1 MTMVITWTHLWSS
14 FADHCSGHC
23 GVRVKARHQVLSVG
37 SAENGEEDE
46 EKDRS
51 RNGMCLCSYL
61 RFILNLL
68 PRKAL
73 TLTNIVPN
81 EITKGGLGCMSSL
94 YNRTCGWVCLESL
107 IFPCL
112 VFVLVLG
119 GGAFPPFSI
128 PSWSGRF
135 SLLFLRR
142 HQKTSH
148 HIRCPDFPLFFYIVW
163 YYFDTIYMILQFML
177 NLSYPLFLQIWSL
190 YFISVI
196 QQNLPFVHHPG
207 PSPFNFG
214 GSANTK
220 IVKHGRH
227 YIIIRIITIIIYH
240 TDMISLSLFLFL
252 SFSAFQS
259 ESLFTSWD

>member
-1 MTMVITWTHLWSS
+1 MTMVITWSHLWSS

-51 RNGMCLCSYL
+51 RNGMCFCSYL
-61 RFILNLL
+61 CFILNLL

-148 HIRCPDFPLFFYIVW
+148 HIRCPDFPLFFILFDIILIQYTW
-163 YYFDTIYMILQFML
+163 YY
-177 NLSYPLFLQIWSL
+177 NLCWIFHTLCFSKFGACTSFPWSSRTYL
-190 YFISVI
+190 SSNPVLSSVCGFVFF
-196 QQNLPFVHHPG
+196 QENLPSKTPWLD
-207 PSPFNFG
+207 
-214 GSANTK
+214 T
-220 IVKHGRH
+220 
-227 YIIIRIITIIIYH
+227 
-240 TDMISLSLFLFL
+240 
-252 SFSAFQS
+252 
-259 ESLFTSWD
+259 